1 MNPGFSPP
9 GGVLHSNPMNMP
21 RTTPA
26 RFEHLRSAEIT
37 DLGLRRS
44 RNEDAI
50 IRLPAAGV
58 FCVADGIGGADAG
71 EEASA
76 TTVLSLL
83 DVFSRGGGEAMEAS
97 FETRKQQVRDA
108 MNRACTAIRE
118 HCRHC
123 GYRESGT
130 TAVTLVFDTARS
142 DRAAVLHAGDSR
154 AYRYRRGRLERLTR
168 DHAMAVEA
176 SWPGQD
182 AWVFGMRTIITRA
195 VGVRPVVELEETPV
209 DVLPDDVFLLCTDGL
224 TRMLSDA
231 RIEAM
236 LAAHG
241 VDDPD
246 ATVRELVRAANHAGG
261 KDNITV
267 LLIHVGDGS
276 RCALLSGLG
285 RALCRALTALGRW
298 LHLPAARR
306 RLVARCS
313 SFR

>member
-1 MNPGFSPP
+1 MS
-9 GGVLHSNPMNMP
+9 LLASS
-21 RTTPA
+21 T
-26 RFEHLRSAEIT
+26 FEHLRSAELT
-37 DLGLRRS
+37 DQGLRRA

-71 EEASA
+71 EEASS

-83 DVFSRGGGEAMEAS
+83 DVFTRSDINPLAQS
-97 FETRKQQVRDA
+97 FDQRKQLVHEA
-108 MNRACTAIRE
+108 MNRACAAIRE
-118 HCRHC
+118 NCQIC

-130 TAVTLVFDTARS
+130 TAVTMVFDTERQ

-154 AYRYRRGRLERLTR
+154 AYRFRRGQLERLTR
-168 DHAMAVEA
+168 DHAVAVEA

-182 AWVFGMRTIITRA
+182 AWTFGMRTIITRA
-195 VGVRPVVELEETPV
+195 VGVRPDVELEESVV
-209 DVLPDDVFLLCTDGL
+209 DVLPDDVYLLCTDGL
-224 TRMLSDA
+224 TRMLSDQ

-236 LAAHG
+236 LNAHG
-241 VDDPD
+241 IDDPD

-267 LLIHVGDGS
+267 LLVHVTG
-276 RCALLSGLG
+276 ASG
-285 RALCRALTALGRW
+285 CRALRSLARGLCLLVGPLVSLFRG
-298 LHLPAARR
+298 PVARR
-306 RLVARCS
+306 RHTARCS